1 MHRAEEHRRI
11 EGWRGRTAHRGDE
24 DGGGGLVEEHEG
36 EAAGEVG
43 EHEAG
48 GVRRPVPQRPVG
60 LDHQHRLVGA
70 LRQPVLLPEA
80 PQVGQ
85 QPLEQAVDLVLR
97 REQPNQSTKQL
108 QITVSTARIH

>member
-36 EAAGEVG
+36 EASGEVG

-48 GVRRPVPQRPVG
+48 WVRRPVAQRPVG
-60 LDHQHRLVGA
+60 LDHQH
-70 LRQPVLLPEA
+70 
-80 PQVGQ
+80 
-85 QPLEQAVDLVLR
+85 
-97 REQPNQSTKQL
+97 
-108 QITVSTARIH
+108 